1 MENIYTILLA
11 GLGVS
16 LTSIT
21 GLLIIKSH
29 PKVASFINKKLRTLT
44 AISAGVFLVTS
55 FVLIN
60 ETLEILSLAHS
71 LLVFAAGLVLYT
83 ILHKVL
89 SPHRHM
95 GQDHTHDHKKSA
107 WKILIGD
114 ALHNVA
120 DGLLLVA
127 SFGVSSLVGINTT
140 LSIVLHEVPQE
151 ISEFLVLKKSGYSNR
166 EAILRN
172 FASALSIFIGI
183 AIGVFLIQSE
193 ILQAFLLGITAT
205 FFLGIVFTDLF
216 PIRTIFR
223 KNEFK
228 QMFSA
233 LLVGVLIMFGL
244 TRLLGHSHDYHQ
256 ANEVHDDHNEDHKDV
271 HDDHSHN

>member
-1 MENIYTILLA
+1 
-11 GLGVS
+11 
-16 LTSIT
+16 
-21 GLLIIKSH
+21 
-29 PKVASFINKKLRTLT
+29 
-44 AISAGVFLVTS
+44 
-55 FVLIN
+55 
-60 ETLEILSLAHS
+60 
-71 LLVFAAGLVLYT
+71 
-83 ILHKVL
+83 
-89 SPHRHM
+89 M

-244 TRLLGHSHDYHQ
+244 TRLLGHSHDHHQ
-256 ANEVHDDHNEDHKDV
+256 TNAVHDDHNEEHEEHEEHEGAEDAEDAEDV
-271 HDDHSHN
+271 HDDHGHN